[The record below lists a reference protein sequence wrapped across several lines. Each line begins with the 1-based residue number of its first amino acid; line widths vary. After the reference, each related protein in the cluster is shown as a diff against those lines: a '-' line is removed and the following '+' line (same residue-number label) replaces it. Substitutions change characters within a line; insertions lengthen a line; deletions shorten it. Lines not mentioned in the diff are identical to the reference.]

1 MTSKFFHCFS
11 YIDNIL
17 LSATIKSLYL
27 FTIKKLK
34 QNANEDLDR
43 ENEILEILCRQIA
56 IREVHENR
64 KEALDLNS

>member
-11 YIDNIL
+11 YIDHP
-17 LSATIKSLYL
+17 SLYL

-56 IREVHENR
+56 IREGHENR

>member
-27 FTIKKLK
+27 FTIKVSVRGKFAILQNFTFLSGWINLK
-34 QNANEDLDR
+34 V
-43 ENEILEILCRQIA
+43 IF
-56 IREVHENR
+56 
-64 KEALDLNS
+64 